1 MAECP
6 QTLVDRDQSSSFS
19 VLLDLRSMED
29 SPQIDVHALFLGPKS
44 ENRKFFKEMLNFVM
58 DEHIH
63 WRRDFH
69 PSDSPWVS
77 LLEQRQDDYQSTLM
91 QTEEALME
99 LSSRLKAG
107 SVPAFS
113 PRYQG
118 HMISDTLLAANLGY
132 LAAILYN
139 PNNCSYEVSPASTE
153 LEIEVG
159 KQMARLFGFEESKS
173 WGHITSGG
181 TVANYEALWVAR
193 NLKSMAQTI
202 VKAYPEMVGDKS
214 TCQSA
219 NLPVDEA
226 LDLMSHLKEN
236 QALAILR
243 KKTVQYRGA
252 SAGLGKVLVPASK
265 HYSWVKAVD
274 ILGLGQNCLV
284 SVPVTPD
291 FRMDI
296 SALRGIVTDLVEE
309 ETPILAVVAVLG
321 TTEVGAVD
329 ELHRITEFQNELRA
343 SHGVG
348 FYLHVDAAY
357 GGYARA
363 AFLNEESQY
372 LELEEL
378 RGSLVSSGALSEGV
392 EWPSPEVHAAY
403 RATSFADSV
412 TVDPHK
418 LGYIPYAAGGVVMKD
433 RRVLDLISYF
443 AAYVFEESEV
453 SPNLL
458 GSFIMEG
465 SKPGASAASVWMA
478 HRVLSL
484 DVHGYGKL
492 LGQSVEGAHNFYQAI
507 VAQREL
513 EVMGVRYVIEPLV
526 RPDLNL
532 VDFCLNRVGNES
544 LEVMNDINEY
554 LYDCCSYRS
563 GPVYLEDFI
572 LSKTVLKK
580 RIYDSAPTEIL
591 GRLGI
596 PESDWEMEGRVFVL
610 RSCMMTPNLSQP
622 ERFESHCNRFWK
634 ALSKHLAQYQ
644 LESRAQ
650 SMLPSFV
657 SY

>member
-1 MAECP
+1 MDE
-6 QTLVDRDQSSSFS
+6 
-19 VLLDLRSMED
+19 
-29 SPQIDVHALFLGPKS
+29 SPQIDIHALFLGPKS

-69 PSDSPWVS
+69 PSDPPWVS

-113 PRYQG
+113 PRYLG

-159 KQMARLFGFEESKS
+159 KQLAGLFGFEESKA

-202 VKAYPEMVGDKS
+202 VQAYPERMALKS
-214 TCQSA
+214 PSQCA
-219 NLPVDEA
+219 NLPVHEV
-226 LDLMSHLKEN
+226 LDLMNRLKEEN
-236 QALAILR
+236 CLASLR
-243 KKTVQYRGA
+243 EKTVQYRGA

-274 ILGLGQNCLV
+274 ILGLGQDSLV
-284 SVPVTPD
+284 SVPVTPE

-296 SALRGIVTDLVEE
+296 EALKEIVLELVEE
-309 ETPILAVVAVLG
+309 GTPILAVTAVLG

-329 ELHRITEFQNELRA
+329 ELHRIVEFQSELLE

-348 FYLHVDAAY
+348 FYFHVDAAY

-363 AFLNEESQY
+363 AFLGRSGDFM
-372 LELEEL
+372 ELEEL
-378 RGSLVSSGALSEGV
+378 KAELISTGALSSEV
-392 EWPSPEVHAAY
+392 DWPSEEVHAAF

-418 LGYIPYAAGGVVMKD
+418 LGYIPYAAGGIVMKD
-433 RRVLDLISYF
+433 RRILDLISYF

-484 DVHGYGKL
+484 DLYGYGKL
-492 LGQSVEGAHNFYQAI
+492 LGQSVEGAHKFYRAI
-507 VAQREL
+507 IERGEF
-513 EVMGVRYVIEPLV
+513 EVMGVRYTVQPLV
-526 RPDLNL
+526 LPDLNL
-532 VDFCLNRVGNES
+532 VDFCLNQVGNES
-544 LEVMNDINEY
+544 LQIMNDINGY

-572 LSKTVLKK
+572 LSKTILKRK
-580 RIYDSAPTEIL
+580 IYDSAPLEL
-591 GRLGI
+591 LDRLGI
-596 PESDWEMEGRVFVL
+596 PRSEWEIEGQVFVL
-610 RSCMMTPNLSQP
+610 RSCMMTPSLGPSDK
-622 ERFESHCNRFWK
+622 FESHCTRFWK
-634 ALSKHLAQYQ
+634 ALTKHLTQYH
-644 LESRAQ
+644 LETRALSRV
-650 SMLPSFV
+650 PGFV
-657 SY
+657 SF